1 MKKTPPMK
9 KFISLILIAGLAACC
24 AGCAGSFPLTKKVY
38 NDLNAKRTGK
48 WMDEVVFLNCV
59 ILPIYGLAAVGDA
72 IVFNTVEFWSDKKP
86 VAEAKAGTVLT
97 SGDLQVT
104 LSYSSKDDTISVVSL
119 KSLKPGM
126 DFTVKRTETGVVAED
141 QSGVVLYTSV
151 TEADGGI
158 SVYDANK
165 ILVRH
170 FSPMEI
176 KEVTRRFKDGQ
187 G

>member
-1 MKKTPPMK
+1 MKKT
-9 KFISLILIAGLAACC
+9 ISLFLIACLAAGS
-24 AGCAGSFPLTKKVY
+24 AGCAGSFPMTKKVY
-38 NDLNAKRTGK
+38 NDFHAKKSGK

-59 ILPIYGLAAVGDA
+59 ILPFYGLAAVGDA

-86 VAEAKAGTVLT
+86 DAKARAGTVLT

-104 LSYSSKDDTISVVSL
+104 LSYSSKTDTITVVSL

-126 DFTVKRTETGVVAED
+126 EFTVKRTQNGVVAQD

-151 TEADGGI
+151 TEADGGV

-176 KEVTRRFKDGQ
+176 KEVTRRFKES
-187 G
+187 